1 MTGDT
6 PAAANTRTGERI
18 LVLRYRFI
26 GDTLLTVPFL
36 RNLRRAKPD
45 ARIVW
50 VVAPGSA
57 DVVAGIPYVD
67 ELLHWDPVTRHAES
81 RGTHKTWRDKLA
93 FVRALRQQR
102 FDRVYVLKRSLT
114 SALIGW
120 LSGAPRRI
128 GFTTEGRGL
137 LLTTRVPYRH
147 DQHEVQNF
155 LDVLRA
161 DGVAVHDDHLEAWL
175 TAGER
180 LFASTFLHRHGVGP
194 ADRLIAI
201 HPFATNKPRAWHEDN
216 FVALANRLQAEHGGR
231 VIVFG
236 GPGDVADAQVLREHI
251 KPEPIMAVGNTTLRQ
266 TMALLERCELLVC
279 NDSGIM
285 HLGAAL
291 RRPLVALFGPQS
303 PVKFGPWGE
312 RSSVVYKRLPC
323 SPCRQKFWHECEPSA
338 RGKPACMET
347 ISVPD
352 VIAAICGALKH
363 QPLESRMP
371 TLRTDDGVNLYY
383 EEAGSGTPIVFVHE
397 FAGDHR
403 SWEPQLRHF
412 SRTHRCIAY
421 NARGYPPSD
430 VPEGA
435 ARYVQ
440 ERQRDDLVAVLDG
453 LGLRQAHVV
462 GCSMGAFATLHF
474 GMQHA
479 THATTARA
487 LSLTLVGVGS
497 GAHPAVYARFQRE
510 CVERAATIRRDGM
523 AQLMATYGH
532 GASRIQY
539 LNKDP
544 RGFAEFSASWPPT
557 RPSARPTRWRATRA
571 NGRACTT

>member
-1 MTGDT
+1 MACLRILTGRPACYLARHDIVELAFGMPLTIEQGHRLQEMTGET
-6 PAAANTRTGERI
+6 PVLNNERSGERI

-67 ELLHWDPVTRHAES
+67 ELLYWDPVTRHAES
-81 RGTHKTWRDKLA
+81 HGTHKTWRDKLA
-93 FVRALRQQR
+93 FIRALRRQR
-102 FDRVYVLKRSLT
+102 FDRAYVLKRSLT
-114 SALIGW
+114 SALIGL

-128 GFTTEGRGL
+128 GFATEGRGL

-161 DGVAVHDDHLEAWL
+161 DGVPVHDDHLEAWL
-175 TAGER
+175 SAGER
-180 LFASTFLHRHGVGP
+180 LFAGTFLHQHGIGP

-216 FVALANRLQAEHGGR
+216 FVALANRLQAAHGGR

-236 GPGDVADAQVLREHI
+236 GPGDVADARYLSERI
-251 KPEPIMAVGNTTLRQ
+251 EPAPVMAVGNTTLRQ

-312 RSSVVYKRLPC
+312 HSSVVYKRLPC
-323 SPCRQKFWHECEPSA
+323 SPCRQKFWQECEPSA

-352 VIAAICGALKH
+352 VIAAI
-363 QPLESRMP
+363 
-371 TLRTDDGVNLYY
+371 
-383 EEAGSGTPIVFVHE
+383 
-397 FAGDHR
+397 
-403 SWEPQLRHF
+403 
-412 SRTHRCIAY
+412 
-421 NARGYPPSD
+421 
-430 VPEGA
+430 A
-435 ARYVQ
+435 AR
-440 ERQRDDLVAVLDG
+440 
-453 LGLRQAHVV
+453 
-462 GCSMGAFATLHF
+462 
-474 GMQHA
+474 
-479 THATTARA
+479 
-487 LSLTLVGVGS
+487 
-497 GAHPAVYARFQRE
+497 
-510 CVERAATIRRDGM
+510 
-523 AQLMATYGH
+523 
-532 GASRIQY
+532 
-539 LNKDP
+539 
-544 RGFAEFSASWPPT
+544 
-557 RPSARPTRWRATRA
+557 
-571 NGRACTT
+571 